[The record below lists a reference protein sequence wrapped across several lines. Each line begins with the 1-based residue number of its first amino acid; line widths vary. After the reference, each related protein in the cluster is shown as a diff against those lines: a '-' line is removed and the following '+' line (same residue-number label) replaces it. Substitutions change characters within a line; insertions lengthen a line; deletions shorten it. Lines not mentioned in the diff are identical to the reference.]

1 MTWRRGVPAGTPGH
15 GGDPGAGGTP
25 AGRGAAPRDRAAAGG
40 AAPAGDGSAVSARG
54 ATKGRR
60 GTAAGDGGVVSAQ
73 GSVQGGERATAG
85 RAGRAGGLASLGAVR
100 LRAAIPARVGLGAMA
115 VSIALTVTV
124 AVLGPSVME
133 PVLPGRPGQPPWAFA
148 AHPSAYLGVAL
159 TFAAIVA
166 GSFGLAVSMR
176 AARQGRSVPPRVLL
190 TTGLI
195 AAAVLVLL
203 PPFGSSDH
211 LSYAAY
217 GRMLATGHN
226 PYLTTPGALARLG
239 DPIARAVED
248 WRTSPSVYGVLATG
262 GQALASLI
270 GGTSVRLTVFVLSL
284 LNLAGF
290 AGTGLLLHRLAA
302 GDRHRQLRAALLWTC
317 NPLLLLVLV
326 AGAHVDSQA
335 IVFGVAAVAAFA
347 LALRQ
352 VAAGAT
358 WRCVPWAFAAGLLAG
373 LGFAVKLSMLLVAI
387 GLAAACLLIWPAPAR
402 RARGG
407 AARAEAPGRAQ
418 AESRG
423 TAQEVAGGR
432 TQAESRGPAQAVA
445 RGRAR
450 PWAPAASALAGLA
463 AGFAVVTAAALAIGG
478 LTSLRPV
485 LRAGSYVAIATPW
498 RWVRAAIGLA
508 AGEGV
513 ADDIVKIAAA
523 VTVLVLAWLLLRG
536 LPGPDGTPGLE
547 GSTWPT
553 ALAGTAGPQAAAGLA
568 GLASLAFVLAWLTAG
583 PYVLP
588 WYDGLAWALLPLL
601 PWSAIDWLVLAR
613 TTALAIGYLPA
624 RGIVMPAG
632 LGWLVTVVRRGV
644 TPALLLLIAVLLVV
658 TVRSRKPARP

>member
-1 MTWRRGVPAGTPGH
+1 MSWRRGVPAGTPVR
-15 GGDPGAGGTP
+15 GGNPPGSST
-25 AGRGAAPRDRAAAGG
+25 APGNRAPVG
-40 AAPAGDGSAVSARG
+40 
-54 ATKGRR
+54 
-60 GTAAGDGGVVSAQ
+60 GTAAPGG
-73 GSVQGGERATAG
+73 G
-85 RAGRAGGLASLGAVR
+85 R
-100 LRAAIPARVGLGAMA
+100 LRAAIPARAGLGATV
-115 VSIALTVTV
+115 VSIALTLTV

-133 PVLPGRPGQPPWAFA
+133 PALPGRPGQPPWAFA
-148 AHPSAYLGVAL
+148 AHPSAYLAVAL

-166 GSFGLAVSMR
+166 GSFGLAVTMR
-176 AARQGRSVPPRVLL
+176 AARLGWIVSPQVLL

-226 PYLTTPGALARLG
+226 PYLTTPNQLARLG

-290 AGTGLLLHRLAA
+290 AVTGLLLHRLAA
-302 GDRHRQLRAALLWTC
+302 GDRSRQLRAALLWTC

-326 AGAHVDSQA
+326 AGEHVDSQA

-347 LALRQ
+347 LAMRRA
-352 VAAGAT
+352 AAGAT

-373 LGFAVKLSMLLVAI
+373 LGFAVKLSMLLVAV
-387 GLAAACLLIWPAPAR
+387 GLAAACLLTWPAPAR
-402 RARGG
+402 SAGDGPARDGAAGDGSARAAGRPRAR
-407 AARAEAPGRAQ
+407 
-418 AESRG
+418 
-423 TAQEVAGGR
+423 
-432 TQAESRGPAQAVA
+432 
-445 RGRAR
+445 
-450 PWAPAASALAGLA
+450 APAASALAGLA
-463 AGFAVVTAAALAIGG
+463 AGFAAVTAAALAIGG
-478 LTSLRPV
+478 LTSLRPA
-485 LRAGSYVAIATPW
+485 LRAGSYVAIGTPW

-508 AGEGV
+508 AGEGI

-536 LPGPDGTPGLE
+536 LPGPGGVPGLD
-547 GSTWPT
+547 GRPWLTGP
-553 ALAGTAGPQAAAGLA
+553 AGAAGPQAAGFAGLA
-568 GLASLAFVLAWLTAG
+568 ALAFVLAWLTAG

-632 LGWLVTVVRRGV
+632 LDWLVTVVRRGV

-658 TVRSRKPARP
+658 TVRTRKPAGP

>member
-1 MTWRRGVPAGTPGH
+1 MTWRRGVPSGTPVHRGK
-15 GGDPGAGGTP
+15 P
-25 AGRGAAPRDRAAAGG
+25 AGDGNPPGSSTAPGNR
-40 AAPAGDGSAVSARG
+40 APAGDGGAVSDPEAVPG
-54 ATKGRR
+54 
-60 GTAAGDGGVVSAQ
+60 
-73 GSVQGGERATAG
+73 
-85 RAGRAGGLASLGAVR
+85 LGAAPPGAGR
-100 LRAAIPARVGLGAMA
+100 LRAAIPAQARLGATA
-115 VSIALTVTV
+115 VSIALTLTV
-124 AVLGPSVME
+124 AILGPSVME
-133 PVLPGRPGQPPWAFA
+133 PALPGRPGQPPWAFA
-148 AHPSAYLGVAL
+148 AHPSAYLAVAL

-166 GSFGLAVSMR
+166 GSFGLAVTMR
-176 AARQGRSVPPRVLL
+176 AARLGWSVSPQVLL

-195 AAAVLVLL
+195 VAAVLVLL

-217 GRMLATGHN
+217 GRMLVTGHN
-226 PYLTTPGALARLG
+226 PYLTTPNELARLG

-262 GQALASLI
+262 GQGLASLI

-290 AGTGLLLHRLAA
+290 AVTGLLLHRLAA
-302 GDRHRQLRAALLWTC
+302 GDRSRQLRAALLWTC

-326 AGAHVDSQA
+326 AGEHVDSQA

-347 LALRQ
+347 LALRRA
-352 VAAGAT
+352 AAGAA

-373 LGFAVKLSMLLVAI
+373 LGFAVKLSILLVAV
-387 GLAAACLLIWPAPAR
+387 GLAAACLLAWSAPAR
-402 RARGG
+402 PR
-407 AARAEAPGRAQ
+407 APGR
-418 AESRG
+418 
-423 TAQEVAGGR
+423 V
-432 TQAESRGPAQAVA
+432 
-445 RGRAR
+445 RA
-450 PWAPAASALAGLA
+450 WAPAASALAGLA
-463 AGFAVVTAAALAIGG
+463 AGFAAVAAAALAIGG
-478 LTSLRPV
+478 LTSLRPA
-485 LRAGSYVAIATPW
+485 LRAGSYVAIGTPW

-513 ADDIVKIAAA
+513 ADDIVKVAAA

-536 LPGPDGTPGLE
+536 LPGPGGAPGLD
-547 GSTWPT
+547 GGPWLTGP
-553 ALAGTAGPQAAAGLA
+553 AGADGPQAAGLA
-568 GLASLAFVLAWLTAG
+568 GLAALAFVLAWLTAG

-632 LGWLVTVVRRGV
+632 LDWLVTVVRRGV
-644 TPALLLLIAVLLVV
+644 TPALLLVVAVLLVV
-658 TVRSRKPARP
+658 TVRTRKPAGP

>member
-1 MTWRRGVPAGTPGH
+1 MTWRRGVPAGIPLH
-15 GGDPGAGGTP
+15 GGDPAAGGTP
-25 AGRGAAPRDRAAAGG
+25 AGRSAAPGDRAAAGG
-40 AAPAGDGSAVSARG
+40 TAPAGDGGAVSAWGAVQGGRG
-54 ATKGRR
+54 NP
-60 GTAAGDGGVVSAQ
+60 AGDG
-73 GSVQGGERATAG
+73 
-85 RAGRAGGLASLGAVR
+85 
-100 LRAAIPARVGLGAMA
+100 AAIPARVGLGATA

-148 AHPSAYLGVAL
+148 AHPSAYLAVAF

-166 GSFGLAVSMR
+166 GSFGLAVTMR
-176 AARQGRSVPPRVLL
+176 AARLGWSVPPWVFL

-248 WRTSPSVYGVLATG
+248 WRTSASVYGVLATG

-302 GDRHRQLRAALLWTC
+302 GDRRRQLRAALLWTC

-352 VAAGAT
+352 VAAGAS

-418 AESRG
+418 EESRGPAQEESPGPAQTESRG

-445 RGRAR
+445 RGRAWA
-450 PWAPAASALAGLA
+450 WAPAASALTGLA

-478 LTSLRPV
+478 LTSLRPA

-508 AGEGV
+508 TGGGV

-536 LPGPDGTPGLE
+536 LPRPDGTPGLE